1 MQVGDVLET
10 CLYAVDLHAAEQ
22 FYTKVLGLELLS
34 KTPGRHVFFRCGR
47 GVFLVFDPRATS
59 VPGFPPHGAK
69 GPGHV
74 AFRVPE
80 SDLER
85 WRNHLLG
92 SGVDIEAEIDWPRGG
107 HSIYFRDPAGNSVE
121 LASPAV
127 WGLEE

>member
-1 MQVGDVLET
+1 
-10 CLYAVDLHAAEQ
+10 
-22 FYTKVLGLELLS
+22 
-34 KTPGRHVFFRCGR
+34 
-47 GVFLVFDPRATS
+47 
-59 VPGFPPHGAK
+59 
-69 GPGHV
+69 V